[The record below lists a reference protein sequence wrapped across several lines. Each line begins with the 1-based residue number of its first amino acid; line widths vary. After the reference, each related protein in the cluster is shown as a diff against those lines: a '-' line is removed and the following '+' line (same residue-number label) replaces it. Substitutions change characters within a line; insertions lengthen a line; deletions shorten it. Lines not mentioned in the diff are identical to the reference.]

1 MPPYQGGGEMI
12 DLVTIDKTTYNKLP
26 FKFEAGTPNIVGPI
40 GLAAAIKYINA
51 INFDEVMAYE
61 DEVLEYGLEKLREI
75 DGITVYSNAKRHA
88 SIMAFNVE
96 GVHHFD
102 LGTLL
107 DTKGVAVRTGHHC
120 TQPIMT
126 SLGIEGTVRASLALY
141 NTKEEIDILVT
152 AIRKV
157 LKMLGK

>member
-1 MPPYQGGGEMI
+1 
-12 DLVTIDKTTYNKLP
+12 
-26 FKFEAGTPNIVGPI
+26 
-40 GLAAAIKYINA
+40 
-51 INFDEVMAYE
+51 
-61 DEVLEYGLEKLREI
+61 
-75 DGITVYSNAKRHA
+75 
-88 SIMAFNVE
+88 MAFNVE